1 MFIEVYK
8 AIDDIAD
15 YLRSQG
21 VEIPDAYKRRD
32 PLEPGRT
39 EKEMYEDKL
48 ARLVK
53 KRFNTQK
60 RIIAESLKWSLPK
73 KAVDDW
79 MDRIPELSDPESEK
93 RIFKLFVGAMEH
105 GGQLFGESINFELDW
120 TQYNQDASDQVKKY
134 IFGDIDKDIADGWL
148 AGLDEETLKGLKQQ
162 LTNFVEIQGY
172 TIGDVMRGLPFE
184 EYRLQRIAVTE
195 ITRLYGS
202 AEQLAGE
209 QLMREFPDV
218 PVIKTWFTNN
228 DDLVCDICGPLNMQ
242 SVLVNEMFV
251 DDFGDTHEM
260 PPAHVNC
267 RCWMS
272 SRTKI

>member
-15 YLRSQG
+15 YLVSQG
-21 VEIPDAYKRRD
+21 VEIPAAYKRRD

-39 EKEMYEDKL
+39 EKEMFEDKL
-48 ARLVK
+48 ARLIK

-60 RIIAESLKWSLPK
+60 RIIADSLQWSLPK
-73 KAVDDW
+73 KAIDDW
-79 MDRIPELSDPESEK
+79 MGRIGDLSDPETEK
-93 RIFKLFVGAMEH
+93 RIFQLFVGAMEH

-134 IFGDIDKDIADGWL
+134 IFGDIDKDIANGWL
-148 AGLDEETLKGLKQQ
+148 AELDATTLDGLKQQ

-172 TIGDVMRGLPFE
+172 TIADVMAGLPFE
-184 EYRLQRIAVTE
+184 EYRWLRIAVTE
-195 ITRLYGS
+195 ITRLYAS

-209 QLMREFPDV
+209 MLQIEYPDV
-218 PVIKTWFTNN
+218 EVIKTWFTNN
-228 DDLVCDICGPLNMQ
+228 DDLVCDICGPLHGQM
-242 SVLVNEMFV
+242 VLVNETFM
-251 DDFGDTHEM
+251 DDFGDIHEM

-267 RCWMS
+267 RCWIS
-272 SRTKI
+272 T

>member
-21 VEIPDAYKRRD
+21 VDIPDAYKRRD

-60 RIIAESLKWSLPK
+60 RIIAESLRWNLPK
-73 KAVDDW
+73 KSVDDW
-79 MDRIPELSDPESEK
+79 MDRIGDLSDPDTEK
-93 RIFKLFVGAMEH
+93 RIFDLFVGAMAH
-105 GGQLFGESINFELDW
+105 GTQLFGESIGFDINYELVN
-120 TQYNQDASDQVKKY
+120 TAASKMAQEY
-134 IFGDIDKDIADGWL
+134 MTEWL
-148 AGLDEETLKGLKQQ
+148 AGLDKTTRKRLRQELV
-162 LTNFVEIQGY
+162 NFVEIQGY
-172 TIGDVMRGLPFE
+172 TIGDVMRGLPFDE
-184 EYRLQRIAVTE
+184 ARALRIATTE
-195 ITRLYGS
+195 ITRVYAQ
-202 AEQLAGE
+202 AELLTGE
-209 QLMREFPDV
+209 QLLREFPDML
-218 PVIKTWFTNN
+218 VIKTWFTNA
-228 DDLVCDICGPLNMQ
+228 DDRVCEICAPLHGQ
-242 SVLVNEMFV
+242 AVLINEMFM
-251 DDFGDTHEM
+251 DAFGDVYEG

-267 RCWMS
+267 RCWIS

>member
-1 MFIEVYK
+1 MLEVYK
-8 AIDDIAD
+8 AIDNIAD
-15 YLRSQG
+15 YLVSQG
-21 VEIPDAYKRRD
+21 VDIPDVYKRRD

-48 ARLVK
+48 AKLVK

-60 RIIAESLKWSLPK
+60 RIIADSLQWSLPK

-79 MDRIPELSDPESEK
+79 MNRVPELSDPETEK
-93 RIFKLFVGAMEH
+93 RIFKLFLGAMMH
-105 GGQLFGESINFELDW
+105 GAQLFSENITFEIDW
-120 TQYNQDASDQVKKY
+120 TQYSQAASDLVRSY
-134 IFGDIDKDIADGWL
+134 MFGDSGWL
-148 AGLDEETLKGLKQQ
+148 ATLDKTTLKGLRQQ

-172 TIGDVMRGLPFE
+172 TVGDVMAGLPFE
-184 EYRLQRIAVTE
+184 DYRLQRIAVTE

-209 QLMREFPDV
+209 HLQAQYPDV
-218 PVIKTWFTNN
+218 EVIKTWFTNN
-228 DDLVCDICGPLNMQ
+228 DDRVCEICAPLHGK
-242 SVLVNEMFV
+242 SVPIAEVFI
-251 DDFGDTHEM
+251 DAFGDVYDS

-272 SRTKI
+272 TRTKI